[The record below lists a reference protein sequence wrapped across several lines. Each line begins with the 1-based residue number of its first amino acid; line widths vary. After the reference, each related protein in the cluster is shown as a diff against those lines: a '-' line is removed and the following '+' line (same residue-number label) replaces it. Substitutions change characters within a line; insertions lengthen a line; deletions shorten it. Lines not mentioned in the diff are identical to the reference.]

1 MLLYLDTQ
9 GPAGRRREWLP
20 VLMRQPNNSMKGSN
34 AMNEATTTNEFGST
48 GDHVY
53 SSVLRLERNY
63 DLQQLETMSGRIK
76 QHIREWIETMQEAQ
90 ANIVSNIDDGCYI
103 NADNLY
109 NPVEYANRLAEY
121 MHGLHQVQQRI
132 VEIKDNA

>member
-1 MLLYLDTQ
+1 
-9 GPAGRRREWLP
+9 
-20 VLMRQPNNSMKGSN
+20 
-34 AMNEATTTNEFGST
+34 MNEATTTNEFGST

-109 NPVEYANRLAEY
+109 NPGEYANRLAEY